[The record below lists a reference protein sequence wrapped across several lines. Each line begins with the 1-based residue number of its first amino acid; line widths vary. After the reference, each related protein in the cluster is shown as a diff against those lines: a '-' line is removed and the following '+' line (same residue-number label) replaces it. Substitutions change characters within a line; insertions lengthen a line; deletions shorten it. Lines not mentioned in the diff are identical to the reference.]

1 MEKDLNFEL
10 SEYIKLLRFK
20 AKLNQEEVAKR
31 LNITRQAYSS
41 WENNPIKL
49 DVETLLK
56 IGTALN
62 EENIL
67 NFFNLY
73 VAKSN

>member
-20 AKLNQEEVAKR
+20 AKLNQEEVAKW

-56 IGTALN
+56 IGNALN

>member
-1 MEKDLNFEL
+1 MNKDLNFEL
-10 SEYIKLLRFK
+10 SEHIKLLRFK
-20 AKLNQEEVAKR
+20 TKLSQEEVAKR

-49 DVETLLK
+49 DIETLLK
-56 IGTALN
+56 IGVVLN